1 MLPVHSVSEVVLQAC
16 SADFLLVCPPPPPGI
31 GRKGT
36 YLYNLP
42 EVHSARKHL
51 NVPGE
56 QHEGTAAA
64 LALRGHRLGGL

>member
-1 MLPVHSVSEVVLQAC
+1 MCLKLCYKPA
-16 SADFLLVCPPPPPGI
+16 LLTSSWCAPPPPGI